1 MGVIKAESEIN
12 IAEMSNVSS
21 FLAICL
27 ERLRTTT
34 GRTSQTDPIPPK
46 TWLRY
51 EPRTTLCT
59 KISRSSVQI
68 LRLPKITVI
77 IYSHHEESPGTRH
90 CHCIDGGHLLV
101 PLISH
106 QLVGCIIISAW
117 QMSKLFLWG
126 IFVFVIVTFSI
137 MGQSYLR
144 HGLIVSL
151 ITGWYPAARN
161 HLRESFERGF
171 VSRESIDSTLT
182 AYNNSCACAKMRSEL
197 RDACIWFQRLTT
209 LWISELW
216 CSRQKQPNSNG
227 NNGSSIGYACIMMYK
242 GGAEQQLLVYL

>member
-68 LRLPKITVI
+68 SYSDSRRSQSLSTVTMKNRLVLAIAIALTVAI
-77 IYSHHEESPGTRH
+77 F
-90 CHCIDGGHLLV
+90 
-101 PLISH
+101 
-106 QLVGCIIISAW
+106 
-117 QMSKLFLWG
+117 LFL
-126 IFVFVIVTFSI
+126 
-137 MGQSYLR
+137 
-144 HGLIVSL
+144 
-151 ITGWYPAARN
+151 
-161 HLRESFERGF
+161 
-171 VSRESIDSTLT
+171 
-182 AYNNSCACAKMRSEL
+182 
-197 RDACIWFQRLTT
+197 
-209 LWISELW
+209 
-216 CSRQKQPNSNG
+216 
-227 NNGSSIGYACIMMYK
+227 
-242 GGAEQQLLVYL
+242 